1 MEEQWR
7 SEQQKTSSWWYWS
20 PISFTFPSNVIA
32 NLQVSDGPVV
42 AEVSDGPVVAEV
54 KTTTTT
60 KCTKGTRLLLKN
72 VYDEL
77 SLCAWFGLALCMG

>member
-42 AEVSDGPVVAEV
+42 AEV

-60 KCTKGTRLLLKN
+60 KCTKGTRLLFKD
-72 VYDEL
+72 VYDVL
-77 SLCAWFGLALCMG
+77 SVCVVWLNIVYGMKCWH